1 MYASGNQH
9 AERRLEAL
17 LPWNESEGGRSVADR
32 IVRDVGDRIVQ
43 GDIAPGALLTEA
55 EVALRHGASR
65 TPAREALLRL
75 ESWGLVRL
83 MPKKGAIVTVPTGAE
98 RRDLLAVRSMLER
111 NAVEGVVA
119 DEARRTR
126 LVAELGALLE
136 EQARRVESPRE
147 FATLDY
153 AFHRRIVRDD
163 GNAVIA
169 EIATA
174 LAPRL
179 LRLTHRAVEANAGRL
194 ARLQAEHVELAQAIE
209 RADPAAYARLV
220 AAHLEAGH
228 ADYEVAE

>member
-1 MYASGNQH
+1 M
-9 AERRLEAL
+9 EPRRRTRADEL
-17 LPWNESEGGRSVADR
+17 LPWGEGDGNRSVADR

-43 GDIAPGALLTEA
+43 GAIAPGTLLTEA
-55 EVALRHGASR
+55 EVALQHGASR

-83 MPKKGAIVTVPTGAE
+83 LPKKGALVTIPTSAE

-111 NAVEGVVA
+111 NAVEGVVV

-126 LVAELGALLE
+126 LVTELGELLE
-136 EQARRVESPRE
+136 EQAGRVDSPRE

-169 EIATA
+169 ELARS

-194 ARLQAEHVELAQAIE
+194 ARLHAEHVELTRAIE
-209 RADPAAYARLV
+209 RGDPAAYARLV